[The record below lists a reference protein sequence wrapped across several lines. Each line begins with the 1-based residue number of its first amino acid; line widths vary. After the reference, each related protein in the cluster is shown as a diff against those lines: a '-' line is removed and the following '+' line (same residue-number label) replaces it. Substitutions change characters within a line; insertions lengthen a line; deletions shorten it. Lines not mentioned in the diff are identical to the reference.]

1 MPTKKE
7 AIEKKIEELEQERT
21 IIEFADHLND
31 DEINAIDKINQQI
44 SVLEKELKKY
54 ES

>member
-21 IIEFADHLND
+21 IIEFADHLS
-31 DEINAIDKINQQI
+31 DEDREAISEINQQI
-44 SVLEKELKKY
+44 AVLQKELKKY
-54 ES
+54 V